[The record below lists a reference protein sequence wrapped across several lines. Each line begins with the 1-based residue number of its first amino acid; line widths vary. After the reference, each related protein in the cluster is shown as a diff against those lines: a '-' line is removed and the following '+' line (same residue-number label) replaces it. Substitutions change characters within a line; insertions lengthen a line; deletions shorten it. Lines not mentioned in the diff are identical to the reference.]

1 MSCMIL
7 VGKDAF
13 KRKYFENIIYDMV
26 YKIRNFNKKLHWVKN
41 GFFQSTFDVSG
52 ITSGITC
59 DGRMV

>member
-13 KRKYFENIIYDMV
+13 KENIS
-26 YKIRNFNKKLHWVKN
+26 KILYVTYIKFEIFDKNWVKN

-52 ITSGITC
+52 IISCITC

>member
-26 YKIRNFNKKLHWVKN
+26 YKIRNFNKKLHWVKMD
-41 GFFQSTFDVSG
+41 FSKAHLTYRV
-52 ITSGITC
+52 
-59 DGRMV
+59 